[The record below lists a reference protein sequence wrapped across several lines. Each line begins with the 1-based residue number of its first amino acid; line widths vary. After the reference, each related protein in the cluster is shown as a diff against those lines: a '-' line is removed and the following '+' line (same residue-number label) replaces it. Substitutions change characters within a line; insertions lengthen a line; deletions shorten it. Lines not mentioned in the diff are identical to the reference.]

1 MEYGLRGE
9 SEPRSGEAQCVLIL
23 VLMEYGLRVLAVLA
37 YKDLSLPVLI
47 LVLMEY
53 GLRVLSPI
61 GSNKEGCAVLILV
74 LMEYGLRG
82 VGSKPTSQ
90 FLP

>member
-53 GLRVLSPI
+53 GLRVS
-61 GSNKEGCAVLILV
+61 A
-74 LMEYGLRG
+74 G
-82 VGSKPTSQ
+82 VFWQ
-90 FLP
+90 I

>member
-1 MEYGLRGE
+1 MINE
-9 SEPRSGEAQCVLIL
+9 
-23 VLMEYGLRVLAVLA
+23 
-37 YKDLSLPVLI
+37 VLI